1 MAENIIGVRFK
12 QTGKLTYMD
21 PLGFIFKIGDNV
33 VAESDR
39 GIEIGRVVSLKEKT
53 AKTEK
58 LIKVIRLATKED
70 LIKEKRNKKEAEEAM
85 TICKKYITKLKLD
98 MKLVYVEYLFDK
110 SKLIFSFVSEE
121 RVDFRELVKLL
132 ASEYKVRIE
141 MRQVGVRDEVKMQ
154 PNLGICGREVCCRT
168 FLPDFETVTIKMA
181 KEQGLQINMPKI
193 SGSCGRLMC
202 CLKYEEGTYK
212 ENAKVMPKYGEIVKY
227 MDSEVKV
234 IGTDILNKKVKIRTG
249 DNETGRI
256 ETVEV
261 DDIERIKKTNKKGSE
276 KNVIQDK

>member
-1 MAENIIGVRFK
+1 MAENIIGVRFR
-12 QTGKLTYMD
+12 QTGKLCYMD
-21 PLGFIFKIGDNV
+21 PWNFSFKVGDNV
-33 VAESDR
+33 IAESER
-39 GIEIGRVVSLKEKT
+39 GVEMGKVVSLKLKSDVPNLGEVTK
-53 AKTEK
+53 
-58 LIKVIRLATKED
+58 IIRPGTKED
-70 LIKEKRNKKEAEEAM
+70 LIKDKENKVLAEEAM
-85 TICKKYITKLKLD
+85 IKCKQHIKDLKLS
-98 MKLVYVEYLFDK
+98 MKLIFAEYIFDK

-202 CLKYEEGTYK
+202 CLKYEEDVYK
-212 ENAKVMPKYGEIVKY
+212 ENAKDMPKYGEIVKY

-234 IGTDILNKKVKIRTG
+234 IGLDVLNKKVKLRVG
-249 DNETGRI
+249 DDESGRI
-256 ETVEV
+256 EVIEV
-261 DDIERIKKTNKKGSE
+261 DKIERLNKTNKKGSE
-276 KNVIQDK
+276 